1 MLANLANYFYVHR
14 RILTT
19 SFSSGF
25 TVTFSVK
32 NVSSE
37 HAILAKNTV
46 NLI

>member
-1 MLANLANYFYVHR
+1 MQGNLANYLYVHR

-19 SFSSGF
+19 PFSFGF
-25 TVTFSVK
+25 TETFSVK

-37 HAILAKNTV
+37 QAILAKNTV